1 MKVSSLKL
9 IKQLVKKK
17 VFFYPQKYLSKK
29 IFFIG
34 FFLIILLAFF
44 SYFLKPLYFN
54 FNENKDIIQNKINE
68 KFKLTTT
75 IDGNVSYSA
84 KSYNNKY
91 GVPLSLFNMNKNDDF
106 GIFEVGM
113 DKSGEIDFLS
123 NIVKPDL
130 AIITN
135 ISYALAKNFKKD

>member
-17 VFFYPQKYLSKK
+17 VFFYPQKYLNKK
-29 IFFIG
+29 IFLIG
-34 FFLIILLAFF
+34 IFLIIFLAFF

-68 KFKLTTT
+68 KFKLKTT

-84 KSYNNKY
+84 LPS
-91 GVPLSLFNMNKNDDF
+91 PT
-106 GIFEVGM
+106 
-113 DKSGEIDFLS
+113 
-123 NIVKPDL
+123 
-130 AIITN
+130 IIIENTN
-135 ISYALAKNFKKD
+135 TY